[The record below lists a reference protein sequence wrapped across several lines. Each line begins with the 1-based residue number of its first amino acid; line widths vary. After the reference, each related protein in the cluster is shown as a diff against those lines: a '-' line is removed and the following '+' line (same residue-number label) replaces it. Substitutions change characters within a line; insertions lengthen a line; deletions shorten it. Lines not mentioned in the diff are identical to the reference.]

1 MFIYPGNLKEKKT
14 FMYLDVLELAIVGGL
29 TVISILYSAENI
41 TLLPLI
47 IPITYFIISLRILD
61 NNSNLLEQLLKG
73 FNYLLNI
80 QQLYRWGERRK

>member
-14 FMYLDVLELAIVGGL
+14 FMCLDVLELAICGGL
-29 TVISILYSAENI
+29 TIGGILYSAQNL

-47 IPITYFIISLRILD
+47 IPVTYLIISLRILD

-73 FNYLLNI
+73 FNYLLNM
-80 QQLYRWGERRK
+80 QQVFKWGERRK

>member
-1 MFIYPGNLKEKKT
+1 VFIYPGNLKEKKT
-14 FMYLDVLELAIVGGL
+14 FLCLDVLELAIGGGL
-29 TVISILYSAENI
+29 TVISILYSAQNL
-41 TLLPLI
+41 TLIPLI
-47 IPITYFIISLRILD
+47 VPITYLILSIRILD